1 MNSRSGVNAESAY
14 GLTHSCFATSK
25 AQGEFIVVGGV
36 GAQSIRW
43 ARVLSWKA
51 AQKLWYQLAECLFP
65 EQLEQVMGI
74 ALRLAIPMQPTIG
87 APKGTFD
94 VVALSDSNLLDIRAT
109 LGETTWRFRLGLH
122 DAHFL
127 WAALDLAL
135 YPGGWQGDLA
145 IKKSS

>member
-1 MNSRSGVNAESAY
+1 MSLRSSENAESAY

-25 AQGEFIVVGGV
+25 AEGELIVVGGV

-43 ARVLSWKA
+43 ARVLSWKV

-65 EQLEQVMGI
+65 EQLAQVMGI
-74 ALRLAIPMQPTIG
+74 ALRLTVPPQPKIEIAT
-87 APKGTFD
+87 GTFD
-94 VVALSDSNLLDIRAT
+94 IAPVRDGNLLDIRAS

-135 YPGGWQGDLA
+135 YPGGWQGDLDLKR
-145 IKKSS
+145 IS